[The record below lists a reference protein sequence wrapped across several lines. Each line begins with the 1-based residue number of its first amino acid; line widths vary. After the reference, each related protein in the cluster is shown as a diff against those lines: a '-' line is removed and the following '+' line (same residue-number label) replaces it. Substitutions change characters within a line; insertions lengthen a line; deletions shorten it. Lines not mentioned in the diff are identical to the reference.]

1 MKKLLITLILI
12 NLKAFAQETSV
23 LINKKSFD
31 LHPDSLV
38 SIPANTHPLIIEI
51 NTTKD
56 VFYRLYNFDN
66 TYIKIKSNGLFNY
79 TGLANGNYTLEV
91 LNSEKKPIFQKK
103 IIVEEPF
110 WKKLPFLISSYVLI
124 FLISGLVIYF
134 FLLYKFRQQAKLQK
148 VRNNIAADLHDDVGA
163 TLTSIGFFGE
173 LIRQKIINRAE
184 PAEILPLLSKVI
196 DSSKESVETMRGV
209 VWTINPN
216 NDFALDFFEKLKY
229 YASEMLS
236 TKQVEL
242 SFEVE
247 GVGQQELSIE
257 VQRNLFLFFKEAI
270 NNILKHAKAKTATV
284 KIKMQSR
291 RFWMEITDDGLGF
304 DTNES
309 FDGHGLGSLR
319 KRIENLNGTLE
330 IRSQKDDGTALEV
343 TIFLP

>member
-1 MKKLLITLILI
+1 MKTIFFCLLVTQICFGQPIELTVNHEFIGSDTNILVKSKQKTLFITIAAPK
-12 NLKAFAQETSV
+12 NYSFQFAPYDTSWYYIRDRV
-23 LINKKSFD
+23 NIS
-31 LHPDSLV
+31 
-38 SIPANTHPLIIEI
+38 
-51 NTTKD
+51 
-56 VFYRLYNFDN
+56 YNQLPGG
-66 TYIKIKSNGLFNY
+66 K
-79 TGLANGNYTLEV
+79 YTL
-91 LNSEKKPIFQKK
+91 K
-103 IIVEEPF
+103 IRDKYNKINRLCTFKVAQPF
-110 WKKLPFLISSYVLI
+110 WLSWFFLSSMLFFIVMVLGMI
-124 FLISGLVIYF
+124 IYF

-148 VRNNIAADLHDDVGA
+148 VRNDIAADLHDDMGA

-173 LIRQKIINRAE
+173 LIRKKIINRAE
-184 PAEILPLLSKVI
+184 PSEILPLLSKVI

-247 GVGQQELSIE
+247 GVAQQELGIE

-270 NNILKHAKAKTATV
+270 NNILKHAKAKTTTV

-291 RFWMEITDDGLGF
+291 KFWMEITDDGLGF

-330 IRSQKDDGTALEV
+330 IRSKTDGGTALEV

>member
-1 MKKLLITLILI
+1 MKYLFIFFILISSDLHGQDLELVVNNKRVNSDTTIILSAKEKSLHFFIKTKGNFSYQLYPQETSWIKLDSNNYCNYNQLAGKEYKLLIR
-12 NLKAFAQETSV
+12 N
-23 LINKKSFD
+23 
-31 LHPDSLV
+31 
-38 SIPANTHPLIIEI
+38 
-51 NTTKD
+51 
-56 VFYRLYNFDN
+56 
-66 TYIKIKSNGLFNY
+66 NY
-79 TGLANGNYTLEV
+79 TN
-91 LNSEKKPIFQKK
+91 K
-103 IIVEEPF
+103 IIRTCSLEIEKPF
-110 WKKLPFLISSYVLI
+110 YLTWFFLFSMLFFGAMILGMI
-124 FLISGLVIYF
+124 IYF

-184 PAEILPLLSKVI
+184 PAEVLPLLSKVI

-247 GVGQQELSIE
+247 GVGQQELGIE

>member
-1 MKKLLITLILI
+1 M
-12 NLKAFAQETSV
+12 
-23 LINKKSFD
+23 
-31 LHPDSLV
+31 
-38 SIPANTHPLIIEI
+38 
-51 NTTKD
+51 
-56 VFYRLYNFDN
+56 
-66 TYIKIKSNGLFNY
+66 
-79 TGLANGNYTLEV
+79 
-91 LNSEKKPIFQKK
+91 KK
-103 IIVEEPF
+103 IIIALFFTQIGYCQDLSLTVNNQKVNSDSSIVLKAREKTLSLSIIAPKGYSFQLTPYEDTWHQIIGISFNNYNQLPGGKYTLKIKENASSIVKREIKIDIEKPF
-110 WKKLPFLISSYVLI
+110 FLSWF
-124 FLISGLVIYF
+124 FLVTILFFGAMILGMIIYF

-184 PAEILPLLSKVI
+184 PADILPLLSKVI

-247 GVGQQELSIE
+247 GVAQQELGIE

-330 IRSQKDDGTALEV
+330 IRSKTGGGTALEV